1 MEGMTNRAG
10 NRAGGAL
17 DTTTCPECGAVA
29 EVTERAVLESTD
41 GPVEHARV
49 VCLARHWF
57 LLPTASLTS
66 VSAPSEV
73 PASLRS

>member
-1 MEGMTNRAG
+1 MEESTGRSG
-10 NRAGGAL
+10 RGL
-17 DTTTCPECGAVA
+17 ETTTCPQCGAVA
-29 EVTERAVLESTD
+29 EVTERAVLESTE

-66 VSAPSEV
+66 VPAPSEV
-73 PASLRS
+73 PASLRA